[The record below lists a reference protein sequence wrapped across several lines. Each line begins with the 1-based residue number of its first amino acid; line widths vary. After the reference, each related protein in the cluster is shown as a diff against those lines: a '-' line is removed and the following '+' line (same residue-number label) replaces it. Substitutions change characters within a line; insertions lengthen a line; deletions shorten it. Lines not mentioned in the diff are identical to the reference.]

1 MARLIA
7 SPALIRL
14 TEPASPVSSGV
25 NRFSVPP
32 LYCQPPALSYAP
44 RVWYT
49 FRLPR
54 WLAVMRSLARRLTLA
69 KPSVRRAWS
78 RPPAGWVYGP

>member
-44 RVWYT
+44 RVWYVQAAAMVGGDAVAGAQVDVGET
-49 FRLPR
+49 QRQARL
-54 WLAVMRSLARRLTLA
+54 VQ
-69 KPSVRRAWS
+69 
-78 RPPAGWVYGP
+78 PPAGWVYGP